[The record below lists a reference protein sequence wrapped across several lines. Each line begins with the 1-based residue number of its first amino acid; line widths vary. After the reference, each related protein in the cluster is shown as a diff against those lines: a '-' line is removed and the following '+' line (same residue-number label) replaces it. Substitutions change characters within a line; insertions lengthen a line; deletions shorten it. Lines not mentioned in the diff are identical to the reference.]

1 MLVIVSL
8 AFFLVLPF
16 FDLWLFRRHLI
27 AQKQRNH
34 RSVYYGQLLSELWIP
49 TIVVLVWAGANSVP
63 LADIGLGWPEV
74 ATEILPAGVSI
85 GITVLAV
92 LFIAYSLVDLAR
104 LKYDARYQA
113 AVKSKIQ
120 SVKMPEY
127 MGLLMPSSGR
137 ERALYGL
144 VAISAGI
151 TEEILYRG
159 FLTYVLLI
167 SFPALGVWLSILV
180 SAFLFGL
187 GHLYQGVSGV
197 LRTFILG
204 FILSVIY
211 LATGTLLLCIAIHM
225 LIDLAGTLLETS
237 DGTEPHLIEVSTPN

>member
-1 MLVIVSL
+1 MLMIITV
-8 AFFLVLPF
+8 AFFLILPF
-16 FDLWLFRRHLI
+16 FDLWLFKRHLA
-27 AQKQRNH
+27 AQQQRNH
-34 RSVYYGQLLSELWIP
+34 KLEYYWQLLGELWIP
-49 TIVVLVWAGANSVP
+49 TSAVFVLVATSTSQ
-63 LADIGLGWPEV
+63 LADIGLSWPELE
-74 ATEILPAGVSI
+74 TEVLPAWASI
-85 GITVLAV
+85 GITLLAV
-92 LFIAYSLVDLAR
+92 LFIAYSLVDLLR
-104 LKYDARYQA
+104 LRYDARYRA
-113 AVKSKIQ
+113 AVKSKLQ
-120 SVKMPEY
+120 SVKTPEY
-127 MGLLMPSSGR
+127 IGLLMPSSGR
-137 ERALYGL
+137 ERTLYSL

-237 DGTEPHLIEVSTPN
+237 DGTEPHLIEVSAPN